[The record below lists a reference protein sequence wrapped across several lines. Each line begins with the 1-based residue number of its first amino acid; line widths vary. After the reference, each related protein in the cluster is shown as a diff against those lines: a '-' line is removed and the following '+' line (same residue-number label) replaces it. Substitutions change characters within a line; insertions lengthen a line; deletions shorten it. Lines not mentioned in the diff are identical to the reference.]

1 EQYGPKHPKVERLRS
16 QVDEIQSLIDAERK
30 RRVGRLRSDYAAA
43 RGREKLLTA
52 AVAKEKVDVGAL
64 SQLLIQHNVL
74 KREFDTNQQLYDS
87 LLQRLKDA
95 TVSAG
100 LRATNIHL

>member
-1 EQYGPKHPKVERLRS
+1 MVERLRN
-16 QVDEIQSLIDAERK
+16 
-30 RRVGRLRSDYAAA
+30 DYVAA
-43 RGREKLLTA
+43 RGREKLLAA
-52 AVAKEKVDVGAL
+52 AVAKEKADVGAL
-64 SQLLIQHNVL
+64 SQLLIQHNLL

-100 LRATNIHL
+100 LRATNIHVVDARSEEHTSELQSHSDLVCRLLLEKKK